1 MSGLM
6 KKPGENV
13 IRARGKTLGINN
25 WKFNQ
30 GGFKEAVCV
39 RAVCVSACVRA
50 VCVCLGVCVFTGV
63 CVILCSSPTELLN
76 IIFF

>member
-50 VCVCLGVCVFTGV
+50 VCVCVCVFLRVCACV
-63 CVILCSSPTELLN
+63 CVCD
-76 IIFF
+76 FV

>member
-39 RAVCVSACVRA
+39 RAVCVSECVRA
-50 VCVCLGVCVFTGV
+50 VCACVCVFLRV
-63 CVILCSSPTELLN
+63 CVCD
-76 IIFF
+76 FV